1 MPAIRASYGV
11 HPKTGER
18 GIWLELSS
26 DPLGTI
32 RGLAEK
38 SYPNTGGKT
47 LASFKTALQTA
58 LASQLGTSDVIVAV
72 TVSRLSP
79 LSYSVE
85 ISDASYAFLKATT

>member
-1 MPAIRASYGV
+1 MPSIRASYGT
-11 HPKTGER
+11 HPRTGER

-38 SYPNTGGKT
+38 SYPKTSGKT
-47 LASFKTALQTA
+47 LATFKTALQTA
-58 LASQLGTSDVIVAV
+58 LATQLGPTEVIVTI

-79 LSYSVE
+79 LSYGVE
-85 ISDASYAFLKATT
+85 ISDAAYAFLTAD